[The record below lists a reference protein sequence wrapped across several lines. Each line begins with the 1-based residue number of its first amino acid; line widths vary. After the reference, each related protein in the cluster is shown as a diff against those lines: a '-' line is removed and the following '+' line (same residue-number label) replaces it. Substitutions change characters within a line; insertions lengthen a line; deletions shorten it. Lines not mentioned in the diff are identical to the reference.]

1 MENMPPGPTS
11 ILFVFRVCSSLF
23 YSVNGVHSYILSHR
37 VNNFTRKEVMMNVV
51 TTLSVNLKMS
61 TIICILKGRRLVVS
75 NHNIKLLTLHV

>member
-1 MENMPPGPTS
+1 
-11 ILFVFRVCSSLF
+11 
-23 YSVNGVHSYILSHR
+23 
-37 VNNFTRKEVMMNVV
+37 MNVV